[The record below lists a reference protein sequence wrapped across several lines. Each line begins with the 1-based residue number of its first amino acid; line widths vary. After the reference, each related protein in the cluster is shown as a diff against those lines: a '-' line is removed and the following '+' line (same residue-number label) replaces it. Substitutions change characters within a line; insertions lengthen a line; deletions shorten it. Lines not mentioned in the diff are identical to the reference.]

1 MSNLLKYV
9 ALTAAMSAAI
19 GNTNAAEVSSAN
31 LTLDPAEG
39 VAGCA
44 LAGRNGY
51 GGTDRQL
58 FIPTH
63 DGYFWIKDFSSNSD
77 LWIITAEAFDPNQR
91 LIDQAL
97 ATNYEAFESP
107 RQIYLAA
114 GTRVLIWAAFSGG
127 YGTSAAGLA
136 ACQSQSFTKTLTMR
150 IVGED
155 SGIPDPP
162 TALAATLLS
171 EGGGASIAFTAGA
184 DNGSAI
190 TNYQY
195 GNYDDDAEEWV
206 YTALSPADA
215 ASPIAVTGFANG
227 AAVTVRL
234 KAVNANGA
242 STDSAAVT
250 FTPAD
255 TTAPSMVITAAE
267 AADGDTSNDAT
278 LSLTFTASESTTNFA
293 VGDITVSNGVLS
305 NFAGAGTTYTA
316 TLTPTS
322 AGAVTVDVAAN
333 TFTDA
338 AGNDNTAAAQFNWT
352 YSVVAAEVR
361 PVPAMPS
368 WALLLLT
375 TLLALAGLTR
385 RRA

>member
-19 GNTNAAEVSSAN
+19 GNTNAAEVSSTN
-31 LTLDPAEG
+31 LTLTPAYN
-39 VAGCA
+39 ASGCA
-44 LAGRNGY
+44 LVTSNGY

-58 FIPTH
+58 FIPAQ
-63 DGYFWIKDFSSNSD
+63 DGYFWIKDFSSSS
-77 LWIITAEAFDPNQR
+77 LIWIVTPEAFDPNQR
-91 LIDQAL
+91 LVDQAL
-97 ATNYEAFESP
+97 ATNYGAVESP
-107 RQIYLAA
+107 RQIYLTA
-114 GTRVLIWAAFSGG
+114 GTRVLVWAAYTGG
-127 YGTSAAGLA
+127 WGTVAG
-136 ACQSQSFTKTLTMR
+136 CQGDGATSTVTMR

-162 TALAATLLS
+162 TALAATLLN

-184 DNGSAI
+184 GNGSAI

-195 GNYDDDAEEWV
+195 GTYDDEEGEWA
-206 YTALSPADA
+206 YTALTPADA

-250 FTPAD
+250 FTPA
-255 TTAPSMVITAAE
+255 ATAA
-267 AADGDTSNDAT
+267 
-278 LSLTFTASESTTNFA
+278 
-293 VGDITVSNGVLS
+293 
-305 NFAGAGTTYTA
+305 
-316 TLTPTS
+316 P
-322 AGAVTVDVAAN
+322 
-333 TFTDA
+333 
-338 AGNDNTAAAQFNWT
+338 
-352 YSVVAAEVR
+352 AEVR

>member
-31 LTLDPAEG
+31 VTLDPTYDA
-39 VAGCA
+39 AGCA
-44 LAGRNGY
+44 LVGNNGY

-58 FIPTH
+58 FIPAQ
-63 DGYFWIKDFSSNSD
+63 DGYFWIKDFSDNT
-77 LWIITAEAFDPNQR
+77 LIWMITPEAFDPTQR
-91 LIDQAL
+91 LVDQAL
-97 ATNYEAFESP
+97 ATSFSVAYP
-107 RQIYLAA
+107 RQTYLTA
-114 GTRVLIWAAFSGG
+114 GTRVLVWAAYTGG
-127 YGTSAAGLA
+127 WGTVAGCQGDGGTS
-136 ACQSQSFTKTLTMR
+136 TVTMR

-171 EGGGASIAFTAGA
+171 EGGGASIAFSAGA

-195 GNYDDDAEEWV
+195 GTYDDGEGEWA
-206 YTALSPADA
+206 YTALTPADA
-215 ASPIAVTGFANG
+215 ASPVAVTGFANG

-255 TTAPSMVITAAE
+255 TTAPSMTITAAE
-267 AADGDTSNDAT
+267 VADGDTSNDAT

-305 NFAGAGTTYTA
+305 NFAGAGTTYNA
-316 TLTPTS
+316 TLTPAG

-338 AGNDNTAAAQFNWT
+338 ASNNNTAAAQFNWT
-352 YSVVAAEVR
+352 YSVIAAEVR